1 MIRHILLI
9 AFKPDA
15 SLLIAAVR
23 AAFPRHT
30 GQGQRRDRRG
40 VGENDSPEGRD
51 EGFTHSVLMTF
62 ADEAARQRY
71 LPHPD
76 HDALKAIFRPV
87 LERIIVLDY
96 TLQAGTRLMVQSTRQ
111 RQGDRHV
118 VSRNT
123 AGIGPS
129 LAG

>member
-9 AFKPDA
+9 AFKQGTLPDQ
-15 SLLIAAVR
+15 IEAVR
-23 AAFPRHT
+23 AAFLAIPAKIS
-30 GQGQRRDRRG
+30 G
-40 VGENDSPEGRD
+40 VMAVEWGENDSPEGKD
-51 EGFTHSVLMTF
+51 EGFSHSVLMTF

-96 TLQAGTRLMVQSTRQ
+96 TLQAGDAVTV
-111 RQGDRHV
+111 
-118 VSRNT
+118 
-123 AGIGPS
+123 
-129 LAG
+129 

>member
-9 AFKPDA
+9 AFKPGTQPAQID
-15 SLLIAAVR
+15 AVR
-23 AAFPRHT
+23 TAFLAIPH
-30 GQGQRRDRRG
+30 QVSG
-40 VGENDSPEGRD
+40 VLAVEWGRA

-62 ADEAARQRY
+62 ADEAARQHY

-96 TLQAGTRLMVQSTRQ
+96 TLQAG
-111 RQGDRHV
+111 DA
-118 VSRNT
+118 VS
-123 AGIGPS
+123 I
-129 LAG
+129 